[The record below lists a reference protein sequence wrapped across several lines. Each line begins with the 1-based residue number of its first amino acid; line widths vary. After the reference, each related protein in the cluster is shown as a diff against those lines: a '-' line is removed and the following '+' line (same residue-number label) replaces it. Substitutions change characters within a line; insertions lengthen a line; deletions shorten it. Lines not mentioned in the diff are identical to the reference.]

1 MTIVNIEYN
10 DYRKVPIAS
19 VRLRMGSSSAGTF
32 ENGFVKCRLDEAI
45 LKAKADKFY

>member
-19 VRLRMGSSSAGTF
+19 DSTF
-32 ENGFVKCRLDEAI
+32 ENGFVKRRLDEAI
-45 LKAKADKFY
+45 LRAKANKFY